1 MKHGYTGCIPCY
13 ILTVRKEYP
22 YEQAPFHP
30 SPGRL
35 RHGPEPDPGRRL
47 GPRAESADL
56 SPAAALAA
64 AEAEAEGDGGGYL
77 LLAVDGKVCVY
88 QDGALLMRTEIDV
101 ALLPAADRAD
111 LAVGIHAEDAFA
123 LAAYLEDF
131 GA

>member
-1 MKHGYTGCIPCY
+1 MNKRRFTLLLAACVTALN
-13 ILTVRKEYP
+13 LTL
-22 YEQAPFHP
+22 AAA
-30 SPGRL
+30 L
-35 RHGPEPDPGRRL
+35 A
-47 GPRAESADL
+47 PRAESADL